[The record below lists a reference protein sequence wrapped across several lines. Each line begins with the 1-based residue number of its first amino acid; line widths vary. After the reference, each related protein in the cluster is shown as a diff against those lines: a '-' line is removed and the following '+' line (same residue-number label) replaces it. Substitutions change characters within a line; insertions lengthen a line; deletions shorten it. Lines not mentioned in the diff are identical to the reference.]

1 MILELGKLTLLL
13 SYVLLAPLGI
23 RDSQYSQRALY
34 LHWGCLVVSILL
46 LFVGFVVSDVSIA
59 YVAQHSDPSMP
70 LHYRISAL
78 WGGHSGSLLLMLVTL
93 ASWVVWAARG
103 GGDGM
108 LCLRRYAVV
117 MGGLLSILVFLNN
130 PFLTNQGSASFLGLN
145 PLLQDFGM
153 MIHPPL
159 LYMGYVAS
167 ILPFLI
173 IISRQKLDALGLY
186 WIELSSKYALGILT
200 FGIILGSWWAYRI
213 LGWGGYWAWDPV
225 ENASL
230 LPWLLQLALFHAVIA
245 KHHVMIRW
253 LSLLGF
259 SVTMIATG
267 LIRSGS
273 MVSVHSFMSNDKML
287 YAFALFVVLL
297 LIWGIYQRRQ
307 DLLSK
312 EVLRGPI
319 YYHYWVVLTA
329 AGFLLLTLLL
339 PPILEFYGVPL
350 VLNEMFFVKVM
361 RFVAIGVVVSLGHY
375 LRPNYRYALG
385 GVLLI
390 GLIGYGYQVPFEE
403 IVVLLILC
411 SIVALLSWY
420 GYKRYRNL
428 AHIGFLSMLGFIC
441 LNHLQSNSFDIVL
454 AEGESQVLD
463 NHQIQL
469 VKVKDSKTIQYV
481 EKQAVL
487 LVDGERLRPA
497 IRYFPLNDMAV
508 AISDIKLYFHWEWYV
523 VMGAVTEEGRLS
535 MSLHKQ
541 YWVRWIWLSGLVM
554 LFGVISRRS
563 KDK

>member
-1 MILELGKLTLLL
+1 M
-13 SYVLLAPLGI
+13 
-23 RDSQYSQRALY
+23 
-34 LHWGCLVVSILL
+34 
-46 LFVGFVVSDVSIA
+46 
-59 YVAQHSDPSMP
+59 
-70 LHYRISAL
+70 
-78 WGGHSGSLLLMLVTL
+78 
-93 ASWVVWAARG
+93 
-103 GGDGM
+103 
-108 LCLRRYAVV
+108 
-117 MGGLLSILVFLNN
+117 
-130 PFLTNQGSASFLGLN
+130 
-145 PLLQDFGM
+145 
-153 MIHPPL
+153 
-159 LYMGYVAS
+159 
-167 ILPFLI
+167 
-173 IISRQKLDALGLY
+173 
-186 WIELSSKYALGILT
+186 
-200 FGIILGSWWAYRI
+200 
-213 LGWGGYWAWDPV
+213 
-225 ENASL
+225 
-230 LPWLLQLALFHAVIA
+230 
-245 KHHVMIRW
+245 
-253 LSLLGF
+253 
-259 SVTMIATG
+259 
-267 LIRSGS
+267 
-273 MVSVHSFMSNDKML
+273 
-287 YAFALFVVLL
+287 
-297 LIWGIYQRRQ
+297 
-307 DLLSK
+307 
-312 EVLRGPI
+312 
-319 YYHYWVVLTA
+319 
-329 AGFLLLTLLL
+329 
-339 PPILEFYGVPL
+339 
-350 VLNEMFFVKVM
+350 
-361 RFVAIGVVVSLGHY
+361 
-375 LRPNYRYALG
+375 
-385 GVLLI
+385 LI